1 MSLMNVT
8 TVFSLLTLVVVVT
21 AHARIKYPRPF
32 AAPTDGAGG
41 NYYNEPLK
49 ADGRDFPCKGL
60 HKNAGVNKNPTATW
74 KAGEET
80 YFE

>member
-1 MSLMNVT
+1 MHLMKLTTLFALISFFAMVT
-8 TVFSLLTLVVVVT
+8 G
-21 AHARIKYPRPF
+21 HARIKYPRPL

-60 HKNAGVNKNPTATW
+60 HKKAGVSKAPTATW
-74 KAGEET
+74 KAGEEAH
-80 YFE
+80 FE